1 MTNKDGLMYLYK
13 LCVGCAKA
21 MAIILGLV
29 FAFALI
35 PWLFL
40 LCLCAL
46 PFLAIIGTFLPVIG
60 RYMNSMNRNKR
71 F

>member
-1 MTNKDGLMYLYK
+1 MSRYTSFFN

-40 LCLCAL
+40 LCLCAV
-46 PFLAIIGTFLPVIG
+46 PFLAFAGALFTIVKTAKDL
-60 RYMNSMNRNKR
+60 S
-71 F
+71 

>member
-1 MTNKDGLMYLYK
+1 MSRYTSFFN
-13 LCVGCAKA
+13 LCVVCAKA

-40 LCLCAL
+40 LCLCAVPL
-46 PFLAIIGTFLPVIG
+46 LAVIG
-60 RYMNSMNRNKR
+60 KILIIIKLCCEGRSHVD
-71 F
+71 